1 MLLCNDASIIGV
13 QPFRRGSV
21 SVFDWMLKPAERDF
35 RAVEGVLVVE
45 AQKRDF
51 GFVEVASRL

>member
-1 MLLCNDASIIGV
+1 M
-13 QPFRRGSV
+13 

>member
-1 MLLCNDASIIGV
+1 
-13 QPFRRGSV
+13 
-21 SVFDWMLKPAERDF
+21 MLKPAERDF
-35 RAVEGVLVVE
+35 RAVERVLVVE